1 MHQGK
6 PVYCYV
12 KKNFLVKWD
21 GEVWSFCDMNDEILP
36 MGEIIGSNR
45 NFPVTLW
52 NWTMVTEQEEYI
64 TFDSVH
70 ICCKAYPSPTYY
82 PTVSPTH
89 EPTPPPQSSMPTDVP
104 SVPPTRIP
112 TIYPTVTPTVGPTV
126 MPTVT

>member
-64 TFDSVH
+64 TFDLVH